1 VAAAGRTP
9 GSRWFVNEPEHNST
23 VFVLALR
30 CQECGRRWN
39 DPAERWRVYF
49 TSDEPPESAS
59 YCPECA
65 RREFDD

>member
-1 VAAAGRTP
+1 
-9 GSRWFVNEPEHNST
+9 VNEPEHNST